1 MRVTGL
7 PSGSTGGRLSSTS
20 VTYPREGDNP
30 GKLGLNPHRGWVV
43 EFPHPRKCAVP
54 VRGGTA
60 RGWGC
65 GGLGSWR
72 GNGPP
77 SRRSVRAMRVG
88 ARRWTLRQGS
98 RPYGAHQARN
108 LRNAGNRDGGTPSAV
123 ASPRLFRS
131 VKSSGNKGW
140 ARPVAAAAVIPA
152 ARVVAAIIGPKASVA
167 GPVSPWRNP
176 TAQPWDLLG
185 ILRALGPG
193 EAEGTPGVGVKSYNP
208 RGTASG
214 EGAPLERVRR

>member
-1 MRVTGL
+1 MSARGWA
-7 PSGSTGGRLSSTS
+7 GGRL
-20 VTYPREGDNP
+20 
-30 GKLGLNPHRGWVV
+30 
-43 EFPHPRKCAVP
+43 
-54 VRGGTA
+54 
-60 RGWGC
+60 
-65 GGLGSWR
+65 GSWW

-77 SRRSVRAMRVG
+77 SRRSVRAVRAG
-88 ARRWTLRQGS
+88 ARRWTLRHGS
-98 RPYGAHQARN
+98 RPYGAQQARN

-123 ASPRLFRS
+123 ATPRLFRS

-176 TAQPWDLLG
+176 TAQPWGLLG
-185 ILRALGPG
+185 ILRVLGSG
-193 EAEGTPGVGVKSYNP
+193 EAGGTPGVGVKSYNP